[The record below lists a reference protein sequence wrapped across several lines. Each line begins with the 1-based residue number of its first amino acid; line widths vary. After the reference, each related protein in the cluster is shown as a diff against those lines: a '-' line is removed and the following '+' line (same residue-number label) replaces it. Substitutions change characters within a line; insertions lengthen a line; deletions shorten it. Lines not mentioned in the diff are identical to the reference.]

1 MKKTNTNF
9 IGLIAAIALLTAGC
23 SFPHWSDHNDVP
35 GTLRLDIGA
44 TWEGTPYA
52 LGDVATDYA
61 GHLVQ
66 LQNLQAY
73 ISRIELRNKSGE
85 WIGNE
90 RKDEVNLVDFKSEF
104 PRIVEPFPA
113 GQYDAIRFGLGL
125 PPDING
131 QVTPADYPNDHP
143 LSVEGSAGMFWTW
156 LTGYIFFKYEG
167 RVSPVGSEILSE
179 PLAYHCGTN
188 DSYRV
193 VTLELEQDVWIW
205 GQTLQAMQLQF
216 DAARALYA
224 TEPIDVIAYPVTH
237 NGPGDTLAF
246 ALMDN
251 LASAWTVLQ

>member
-1 MKKTNTNF
+1 MKITNNNLV
-9 IGLIAAIALLTAGC
+9 GAALLAATVFAGC
-23 SFPHWSDHNDVP
+23 SFPYFNDRTDVP
-35 GTLRLDIGA
+35 GTLRLDVEA

-52 LGDVATDYA
+52 IGDVATDYA
-61 GHLVQ
+61 GHQVQ

-73 ISRIELRNKSGE
+73 VSRVELRNTAGE
-85 WIGNE
+85 WVGNE
-90 RKDEVNLVDFKSEF
+90 RADEVHLVDFKVDA

-113 GQYDAIRFGLGL
+113 GTYNAIRFGLGL

-131 QVTPADYPNDHP
+131 SVNPADFANDHP

-179 PLAYHCGTN
+179 PVAYHCGTN
-188 DSYRV
+188 DSYREV
-193 VTLELEQDVWIW
+193 VLEFEEDVWIW
-205 GQTLQAMQLQF
+205 QQNLHVMRLQF
-216 DAARALYA
+216 DAASALYA
-224 TEPIDVIAYPVTH
+224 TEPIDVIDYPITH

-251 LASAWTVLQ
+251 IAASWTLVQ

>member
-1 MKKTNTNF
+1 MKITNKKW
-9 IGLIAAIALLTAGC
+9 IGAAWAVAVVFAGC
-23 SFPHWSDHNDVP
+23 SYPYFSDRSDVP
-35 GTLRLDIGA
+35 GTLRLDVEA
-44 TWEGTPYA
+44 TWDGAPLA

-61 GHLVQ
+61 GHQIQ
-66 LQNLQAY
+66 LHNLQAY
-73 ISRIELRNKSGE
+73 ISRVELRNTAGE

-90 RKDEVNLVDFKSEF
+90 RADEVHMLDFKVES

-113 GQYDAIRFGLGL
+113 GTYDAIRFGLGL

-131 QVTPADYPNDHP
+131 NVNPADFSNDHP

-167 RVSPVGSEILSE
+167 RASQVGSEVLSE
-179 PLAYHCGTN
+179 PVAYHCGTN
-188 DSYRV
+188 ESYRE
-193 VTLELEQDVWIW
+193 VTLEFEQDVWIW
-205 GQTLQAMQLQF
+205 QQNLQTLRLQF
-216 DAARALYA
+216 DAATALNA

-251 LASAWTVLQ
+251 IAASWSLVQ